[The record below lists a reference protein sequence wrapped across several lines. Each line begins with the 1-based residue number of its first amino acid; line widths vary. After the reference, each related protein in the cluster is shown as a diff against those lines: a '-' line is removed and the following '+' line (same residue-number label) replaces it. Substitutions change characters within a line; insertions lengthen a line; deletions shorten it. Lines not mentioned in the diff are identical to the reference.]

1 MINLHT
7 DLLLNPINWEIKTEG
22 TFICNIGRLY
32 LKWCHKAHDS
42 YIKSAKAMATVHEII
57 KYEKK
62 KGGKFAKW
70 LKKIDNS
77 PEITRSKLYYNV
89 IFFGGFFKS
98 LQYLPITL
106 KSISKNTDVSDE
118 DYEYIL
124 LAIKEVEKL
133 HERVDMVYGEA
144 LEHRNLIR
152 FSRKLMFD
160 SRMRRNTTGY
170 SNLSTPL
177 STVEHFNNVDPSIED
192 KLNLG
197 LLNSER
203 RLIYSGSVY
212 KKREAWLE
220 PASIYIALLDNY
232 FLITEITI
240 KNNTKWYTLM
250 ERPIP
255 FDYLSIERKKGSNI
269 RESCIIDQYSMNA
282 NTEPSR

>member
-1 MINLHT
+1 M
-7 DLLLNPINWEIKTEG
+7 
-22 TFICNIGRLY
+22 
-32 LKWCHKAHDS
+32 
-42 YIKSAKAMATVHEII
+42 
-57 KYEKK
+57 
-62 KGGKFAKW
+62 
-70 LKKIDNS
+70 
-77 PEITRSKLYYNV
+77 
-89 IFFGGFFKS
+89 
-98 LQYLPITL
+98 QYLPITL

-133 HERVDMVYGEA
+133 NEQVDMVYGEA

-160 SRMRRNTTGY
+160 SRMRQNTTGY

-203 RLIYSGSVY
+203 KLIYSGSVY

-220 PASIYIALLDNY
+220 PASVYIALLDNY

-240 KNNTKWYTLM
+240 KNNKKWYKLI

-255 FDYLSIERKKGSNI
+255 IDYLSIERKKGSNI